1 MAGKNLHEWIK
12 SARGANEEKEM
23 SFAPLSLWKE
33 NISRTFVV
41 RKEHD
46 TLTLQTLLGI

>member
-1 MAGKNLHEWIK
+1 MARKNVHKWIK
-12 SARGANEEKEM
+12 CTRGANEEREM
-23 SFAPLSLWKE
+23 FFAPFSLWKE